1 MTQVVCAI
9 IIYNNKILIT
19 QRSETM
25 KLPLKWEFPGGK
37 IEEGE
42 NKTQALTREIREEL
56 NIEILP
62 QKQISSHIHD
72 YSSFKI
78 NLIAYI
84 SKYISGEIKLLEHK
98 NYMYVNL
105 EDLKSYDLAEAD
117 LPIIEKLKTVL
128 ERDY

>member
-1 MTQVVCAI
+1 MIQVVCAI

-37 IEEGE
+37 VEKEENE
-42 NKTQALTREIREEL
+42 KQALTREIKEEL

-62 QKQISSHIHD
+62 QKRISSHVYD
-72 YSSFKI
+72 YGSFKI
-78 NLIAYI
+78 NLIAYLCE
-84 SKYISGEIKLLEHK
+84 YVSGEIKLLEHK
-98 NYMYVNL
+98 NYKYVNL
-105 EDLKSYDLAEAD
+105 DELKNYDLAEAD

-128 ERDY
+128 

>member
-1 MTQVVCAI
+1 MIQVVCAI

-37 IEEGE
+37 VEKEENE
-42 NKTQALTREIREEL
+42 KQALTREIKEEL

-62 QKQISSHIHD
+62 QKRISSHVHD
-72 YSSFKI
+72 YGSFKI
-78 NLIAYI
+78 NLIAYLCE
-84 SKYISGEIKLLEHK
+84 YVSGEIKLLEHK
-98 NYMYVNL
+98 NYKYVNL
-105 EDLKSYDLAEAD
+105 DELKNYDLAEAD

-128 ERDY
+128 